1 MLFLP
6 WLILLASGIFLL
18 TAGESPKEEEDPEK
32 ELADAI
38 AKYLAKSKGNAS
50 QE

>member
-1 MLFLP
+1 MFFP
-6 WLILLASGIFLL
+6 WIILLTTGIFLL
-18 TAGESPKEEEDPEK
+18 TAGESPKEEDPEK

>member
-18 TAGESPKEEEDPEK
+18 TAGESPKEEDPEK